1 MEIDEAIRKRRSI
14 RKFKQKEIGIN
25 ILKELIGYARIAPSA
40 ANVQPLE
47 YYIVTDDSLRSEVF
61 GNLKWAGYIA
71 PEGDPKDNE
80 RPVAYIIVL
89 VNKNKK
95 SFPPQRDVGA
105 AVENILLAAINKNIG
120 SCWLG
125 AINRKNLTSI
135 LELPSKYKI
144 DSVIALGY
152 PKEEAVT
159 EKSKNGDIKYWKDEQ
174 GTLHVPKRSLDEV
187 IYKKD

>member
-25 ILKELIGYARIAPSA
+25 ILKELIDYARVAPSA

-47 YYIVTDDSLRSEVF
+47 YYIVTDDSLKSEVF
-61 GNLKWAGYIA
+61 DNLKWAGYIA
-71 PEGDPKDNE
+71 PEGDPKDKE

-95 SFPPQRDVGA
+95 KFPTRRDVGA
-105 AVENILLAAINKNIG
+105 AVENVLLAAINKNIG

-125 AINRKNLTSI
+125 AIDRKNLTSI

-152 PKEEAVT
+152 PKEEAVV

-174 GTLHVPKRSLDEV
+174 GILHVPKRSLDEV